1 MILKHSIT
9 LSKVTTIVFVSL
21 ATVFGV
27 KYFDSEIRNNKLK
40 KELQIDKNT
49 HINELNE
56 ILNRY
61 DVEVSK
67 NKDLLNLNKA
77 RQIGNIS
84 YINKLNYIYIKDDK
98 GKINQPESHSS
109 DVKNDES
116 TISLHKKISESKRR
130 KNFVNEIDSLKNI
143 ITNYTEENSLL
154 ASTVNTLNYKNRE
167 LLTKNADYESLISK
181 SRNLTAT
188 NVYANG
194 IKIVS
199 NNIIETKRLSSTQQI
214 KVCFSLLENNATY
227 SGNKDI
233 YIQIINPDN
242 RIVSKNDDFVEINNQ
257 SLHYSAKT
265 NVFYENEQLDVCVF
279 VDSDKNKLV
288 KGDYEINIFSGT
300 NIIGNTVFSLK

>member
-1 MILKHSIT
+1 LILKHSIT

-27 KYFDSEIRNNKLK
+27 KYFDSENRNNKLK

-61 DVEVSK
+61 DVEVLK
-67 NKDLLNLNKA
+67 NKDLLNLNK
-77 RQIGNIS
+77 RTQVKNVS
-84 YINKLNYIYIKDDK
+84 YIEKLSAIKVQESKLKEINPYKLYDK
-98 GKINQPESHSS
+98 NHESA
-109 DVKNDES
+109 
-116 TISLHKKISESKRR
+116 ISLHKNISESKRR
-130 KNFVNEIDSLKNI
+130 KMFVGEIDSLKNI
-143 ITNYTEENSLL
+143 ITSYTEENSLL

-167 LLTKNADYESLISK
+167 LLTKNSDYENLISK

-214 KVCFSLLENNATY
+214 KVCFSLLENNAAH

-288 KGDYEINIFSGT
+288 KGDYEINIFSGA

>member
-1 MILKHSIT
+1 LILKHSIT

-21 ATVFGV
+21 STVFGV
-27 KYFDSEIRNNKLK
+27 KYFDSENRNNKLK

-61 DVEVSK
+61 DVEVLK
-67 NKDLLNLNKA
+67 NKDLLNLNKRA
-77 RQIGNIS
+77 QVKNVS
-84 YINKLNYIYIKDDK
+84 YIEKLNTIKGHESKLKDINPYKLYDK
-98 GKINQPESHSS
+98 NHK
-109 DVKNDES
+109 S
-116 TISLHKKISESKRR
+116 TINLHKNISESKRR
-130 KNFVNEIDSLKNI
+130 KTFVGEIDSLKNI
-143 ITNYTEENSLL
+143 ITSYSEENSLL

-167 LLTKNADYESLISK
+167 LLTKNSNYENLISK

-214 KVCFSLLENNATY
+214 KVCFSLLENNAAY

-233 YIQIINPDN
+233 YIQIINPEN
-242 RIVSKNDDFVEINNQ
+242 RVVSKNDDFVEINNQ

-265 NVFYENEQLDVCVF
+265 NVFYDNEQLDVCVF